1 MTPNDIIY
9 WEGFDSVKTFNKHW
23 DTKLNRSKLVKNGY
37 FLDTIIE
44 YRTDHYGFRNQ
55 PWSTISNSMLALGC
69 SFTFGTGL
77 DIADTWVYRLG
88 NKLGKSMYNAGIPG
102 SSNDTAFRL
111 ANYLIPKYKPKA
123 VFLLSPFKERYEFY
137 HNESL
142 NKGFYDYAAAKDN
155 RIWIIDN
162 VELSNELHDTLNT
175 KKNILAIKCL
185 CDEINIPFN
194 YISVEDVIPVR
205 GDRARDLEHWGRE
218 TQDNVAD
225 EMKNLLL
232 DFLPKR

>member
-1 MTPNDIIY
+1 MTVLSLMIPNSIKL
-9 WEGFDSVKTFNKHW
+9 WEGTDSAEQFKKNWESKQT
-23 DTKLNRSKLVKNGY
+23 RSKLIKNGY
-37 FLDTIIE
+37 IAGAVIE
-44 YRTDHYGFRNQ
+44 YRTDHYGLRNKHNVD
-55 PWSTISNSMLALGC
+55 ISNSMLALGC

-77 DIADTWVYRLG
+77 DITDTWVYRLG
-88 NKLGKSMYNAGIPG
+88 DKLGVSMYNAGIPG

-123 VFLLSPFKERYEFY
+123 VFLLSTFEQRYEFY
-137 HNESL
+137 CDYKFYNYSSGRG
-142 NKGFYDYAAAKDN
+142 NK
-155 RIWIIDN
+155 IWITND
-162 VELSNELHDTLNT
+162 VKLSNELHDTLNT

-194 YISVEDVIPVR
+194 RISVTDIIPVR
-205 GDRARDLEHWGRE
+205 SDRARDLEHWGRE

-232 DFLPKR
+232 DF